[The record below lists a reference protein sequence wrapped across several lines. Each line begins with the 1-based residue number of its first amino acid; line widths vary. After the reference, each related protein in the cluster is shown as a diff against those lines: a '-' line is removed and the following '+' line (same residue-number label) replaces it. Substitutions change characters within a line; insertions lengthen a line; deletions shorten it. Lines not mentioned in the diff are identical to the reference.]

1 MEAVAGKCL
10 DGIPLRE
17 YLLFMACEVEYTDEF
32 GAWWETLEESQ
43 QEDVEATV
51 TELERR
57 ATSLPYP
64 YSSKVTSSKYS
75 HMRALRIQSSGQPL
89 RIFYAFDPR
98 RVAMLLIGGNKKGDD
113 LFYERMVP
121 LADALYKVHLES
133 L

>member
-1 MEAVAGKCL
+1 
-10 DGIPLRE
+10 
-17 YLLFMACEVEYTDEF
+17 MACEVEYTDEF

-51 TELERR
+51 AELERR
-57 ATSLPYP
+57 VTSLPYP

-75 HMRALRIQSSGQPL
+75 HMRELRIQSSGQPL

-98 RVAMLLIGGNKKGDD
+98 RVAILLIGGNKKGDD

-121 LADALYKVHLES
+121 MADELYRIHLENI
-133 L
+133 